1 MEIVLKTMKWEK
13 SQGELLCGYLRE
25 SHCHYFAV
33 RAVMT
38 EQARDGENLGFYL
51 PTNCG

>member
-13 SQGELLCGYLRE
+13 SQGELPCGYLRE

-33 RAVMT
+33 RVVMT
-38 EQARDGENLGFYL
+38 EPIQREGSRREMER
-51 PTNCG
+51 T